1 MVCFVSPTDD
11 PFLNLALE
19 DYLLHRNEEEVF
31 LLWESRQAVVVGK
44 HQNALA
50 ELNHRYVRE
59 NVIPVARRLSG
70 GGTVFHGPGNLN
82 FTFIRNGEPGKLVDF
97 GRFIR
102 PILGYLATL
111 GIEAVQGPKNEIM
124 AMGKKISGNA
134 EHVFRNRVLHHGTL
148 LFDTDLDVLRE
159 AIRVIPGR
167 YIDKAVQ
174 SNRTSVMNIAE
185 CLNKAL
191 SSQAFRDGLFDHVCR
206 MEGGEQADQNC
217 IEWDEVRKLA
227 RSKYTTWE
235 WVYGWSPDYHFLF
248 NEQAMF
254 SGSLKVHRGIITV
267 AEIHSGRL
275 PENILQQLIGR
286 LAGSRHE
293 AGAIEDILR
302 EVLPAGFAD
311 PAEVASDFF

>member
-1 MVCFVSPTDD
+1 MICFVSPSDD

-19 DYLLHRNEEEVF
+19 DYLLHRNDDEVF

-50 ELNHRYVRE
+50 ELNHSYVRE
-59 NVIPVARRLSG
+59 KGITVARRLTG

-82 FTFIRNGEPGKLVDF
+82 FTFIRNGEPGRLVDF

-102 PILGYLATL
+102 PLLGYLATL

-124 AMGKKISGNA
+124 ARGKKISGNA

-148 LFDTDLDVLRE
+148 LFDADLDVLRD

-185 CLNKAL
+185 CLNTAL
-191 SSQAFRDGLFDHVCR
+191 SPQAFRDGLFDYICR
-206 MEGGEQADQNC
+206 MEGGEPEDQKG
-217 IEWDEVRKLA
+217 IEWDEVRKLS

-235 WVYGWSPDYHFLF
+235 WIYGWSPDYRFLI
-248 NEQAMF
+248 NAQGL
-254 SGSLKVHRGIITV
+254 SGNLKVHRGVITE
-267 AEIHSGRL
+267 AEIHSGHL
-275 PENILQQLIGR
+275 PEHILQQLIGR
-286 LAGSRHE
+286 LTGSRHE
-293 AGAIEDILR
+293 MHEIEDILR
-302 EVLPAGFAD
+302 DVLPAGFAD
-311 PAEVASDFF
+311 PAEVANDFF